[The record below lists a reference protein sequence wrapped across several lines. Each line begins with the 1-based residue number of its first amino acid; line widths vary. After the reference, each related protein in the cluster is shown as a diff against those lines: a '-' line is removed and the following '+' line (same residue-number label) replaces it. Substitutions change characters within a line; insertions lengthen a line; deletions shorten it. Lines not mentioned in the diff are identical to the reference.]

1 MGKKKILTLLLVT
14 VAIGIVGGGT
24 LGYITSPSKETRLQ
38 KEEAKHSDS
47 PFLSAGDTISDVA
60 TQERGYVFIP
70 LIVDLGRHRGTA
82 KITIAIRSD
91 KNGRKFLN
99 FEKRHIQN
107 DLVFFLSARQKND
120 FTTTGGRIALLDE
133 IFERIKKTWGDDAV
147 IDDVFYTKFFLYEN

>member
-1 MGKKKILTLLLVT
+1 MGKKKILAVFI
-14 VAIGIVGGGT
+14 VAIAIGIVGGGI

-38 KEEAKHSDS
+38 KEEAKRSDS

-60 TQERGYVFIP
+60 TQEREYVFIP
-70 LIVDLGRHRGTA
+70 LLVDLGKHRGTA

-91 KNGRKFLN
+91 KSGRKFLN
-99 FEKRHIQN
+99 SEKRHIQS
-107 DLVFFLSARQKND
+107 DLVFFLSSRQQND
-120 FTTTGGRIALLDE
+120 FTTTGGKIALLDK